1 VDFDAK
7 NYVVSTKLMVLR
19 SKGKLKQSFIYF
31 YLINSKTIEWL
42 QTLAE
47 ARSGTFPQITFDQ
60 LKFLKVNVPSK
71 EILESVSELSEV
83 WLHKIQFNQNQIRTL
98 EKLRDN
104 LLPKLMS
111 GEIRMQNG

>member
-1 VDFDAK
+1 
-7 NYVVSTKLMVLR
+7 MVLR
-19 SKGKLKQSFIYF
+19 SKGILRQEFVYF
-31 YLINSKTIEWL
+31 YLINPKTVEWL

-60 LKFLKVNVPSK
+60 LRELVINIPSDELLAEASKLCSNWLKKLKFNH
-71 EILESVSELSEV
+71 I
-83 WLHKIQFNQNQIRTL
+83 QIRTL

-111 GEIRMQNG
+111 GEVRVSYAQGTVAS